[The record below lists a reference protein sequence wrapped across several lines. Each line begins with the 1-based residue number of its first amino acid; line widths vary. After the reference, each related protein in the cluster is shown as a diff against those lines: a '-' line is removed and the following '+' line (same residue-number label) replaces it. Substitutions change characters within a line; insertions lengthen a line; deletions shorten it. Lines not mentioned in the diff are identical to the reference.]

1 MISLKDVYATVRRLA
16 RMATAALASRQNMY
30 IYCLKIQ
37 FRLQPIAYT
46 TVKVYIFEKSVHLL
60 VINHEEINMNLCR
73 KYVYATNRC

>member
-46 TVKVYIFEKSVHLL
+46 TVKERASFGYKS
-60 VINHEEINMNLCR
+60 
-73 KYVYATNRC
+73 